1 MKDLQ
6 TKKKQN
12 SKNKDEISDIEH
24 DNEDMLTLG
33 SVSFK
38 KPLEDIPEAGT
49 KCYVASTS
57 QYPGT
62 ILIYWKHTFIN
73 MKFLGFRLL
82 HLNPEDAIAHA
93 KALIYMIK

>member
-38 KPLEDIPEAGT
+38 KSLNFKQNNARSALFKLVIF
-49 KCYVASTS
+49 
-57 QYPGT
+57 
-62 ILIYWKHTFIN
+62 LFIV
-73 MKFLGFRLL
+73 F
-82 HLNPEDAIAHA
+82 ES
-93 KALIYMIK
+93 